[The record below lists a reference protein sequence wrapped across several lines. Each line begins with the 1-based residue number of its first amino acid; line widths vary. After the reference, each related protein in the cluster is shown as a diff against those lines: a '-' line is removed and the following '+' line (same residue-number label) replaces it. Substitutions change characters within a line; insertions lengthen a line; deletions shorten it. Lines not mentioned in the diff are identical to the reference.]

1 MKKNVGAYIF
11 AVALCLVLLLCMTDQ
26 AAAQNRAIQASTVL
40 GPPYPAGTDWKQ
52 VSTPHHR
59 LIFPEG
65 YEEEALRA
73 AGLTDHLWAPLQKD
87 FGIRVPPLPLV
98 LNTHRQVSNGY
109 VTLAP
114 RHSEWYAFNSQQQFA
129 GPVDWYS
136 LLALH
141 EGRHAVQ
148 FSALNRGFT
157 RFARW
162 AAGEYGWAFFSMYSM
177 PLWYFEGD
185 AILSETAFSSGG
197 RGRSATFHRELRAS
211 VGEDRPVSYSQAYLG
226 SYRSHFPNHY
236 HLGYPL
242 VTYIRLTYG
251 EDAWNRI
258 IEKTARFSFWPL
270 RFHSAVKQ
278 VTGRSLRRVYRD
290 ALEYVDDYFALL
302 EAAGGERGYTSAD
315 VLPTADDQG
324 SVWTNYLPV
333 AVEGGELFAIRYGD
347 RDANSLVRL
356 ELSSSGD
363 LRGDHH
369 ASEKPV
375 VSIPGGLRRISLR
388 NGVALW
394 TEELPHPLW
403 SKVST
408 SEIIRY
414 ELESGRRRRLTRGGA
429 YQAPALSPEGRR
441 IAVIRALPGGGGQL
455 ELLDAESG
463 ERQRT
468 TAPELPW
475 TMAGQMAQATGAEGP
490 LYLRQPAWSPRG
502 DRVAVIAVQGGRS
515 RLLEYELGTARW
527 KTVLGPVDYS
537 ISMPVYMPASDDPDE
552 AGEYILYVSERSG
565 TEALEAVALPG
576 QPQEHE
582 QEQEH
587 RPQGQYDQSRGQEG
601 QGYRVVSR
609 PYAAAYPVVDVGPA
623 GSDPGS
629 RTLDSAGRLYFADY
643 TVDGF
648 KPAVMD
654 LRPEEFEP
662 LTEAGQRRIDYVG
675 PIARSWGGPKIGAG
689 GAQASPTSR
698 ENRYEVGEYRPL
710 TGLLNF
716 HSWGAIPGADGRV
729 QLFSQSD
736 DVLGRLSLMS
746 FTGFNVRRES
756 YDAGLQ
762 GSYRGLFPVIRF
774 GLSGDTNS
782 PGDPGAR
789 WNGVTAKLGFDAPLD
804 LSRGVWLRQ
813 LSLSSTGFLRYEQ
826 GRPDVPTDTNAYVLP
841 VRHAVTFYNAS
852 RVVAP
857 ADFAP
862 PWEQYLELSGQ
873 YVAAPAAEWGSRF
886 GLNGLLTLPGPWR
899 QHRLQLSWTSES
911 KSGEDV
917 PLTSPTVR
925 PRGYPFDWNDTY
937 KADAVA
943 ALQYSLPLLYPD
955 MELGNVYYLKR
966 IRGTL
971 FADLGIGVPA
981 AEEGSTAGL
990 LPAGEEPPQWLQEL
1004 ESGLG
1009 ADLHPVGG
1017 IELLFEQHLF
1027 NWPIALEGGLRFV
1040 YSLRDGRFRVED
1052 TLLLLGLEW

>member
-1 MKKNVGAYIF
+1 
-11 AVALCLVLLLCMTDQ
+11 MTDKVV
-26 AAAQNRAIQASTVL
+26 AQNRSIQASTVL

-52 VSTPHHR
+52 ISTPHHR

-65 YEEEALRA
+65 YEDEALRA
-73 AGLTDHLWAPLQKD
+73 ARLTDRLWAPVQQD
-87 FGIRVPPLPLV
+87 FGIEVPPLPLV

-129 GPVDWYS
+129 GPLDWYS

-141 EGRHAVQ
+141 EGRHAAQ

-197 RGRSATFHRELRAS
+197 RGRSAAFHREFRAS
-211 VGEDRPVSYSQAYLG
+211 VGEGRPVSYSQAYLG

-236 HLGYPL
+236 HLGFPL

-251 EDAWNRI
+251 EDAWNGI

-278 VTGRSLRRVYRD
+278 ITGRSLRRVYRD
-290 ALEYVDDYFALL
+290 ALEYVNDYFALL
-302 EAAGGERGYTSAD
+302 EAADRERGYTPAKG
-315 VLPTADDQG
+315 LPTTADQG

-347 RDANSLVRL
+347 RDAAALVRL
-356 ELSSSGD
+356 DLSDS
-363 LRGDHH
+363 GDHH

-394 TEELPHPLW
+394 IEELPHKLW

-408 SEIIRY
+408 SEVIRY

-441 IAVIRALPGGGGQL
+441 VAVIRALPGGSGRL
-455 ELLDAESG
+455 ELLDAASG

-468 TAPELPW
+468 AAPELPRK
-475 TMAGQMAQATGAEGP
+475 MEARAEGAEVP

-515 RLLEYELGTARW
+515 RLLEYEVGADRW
-527 KTVLGPVDYS
+527 RTVVGPVNYS
-537 ISMPVYMPASDDPDE
+537 ISMPVYLPESGD
-552 AGEYILYVSERSG
+552 AGEQILYVSERSG
-565 TEALEAVALPG
+565 TEALEAVTSAG
-576 QPQEHE
+576 QLHE
-582 QEQEH
+582 
-587 RPQGQYDQSRGQEG
+587 R
-601 QGYRVVSR
+601 YRVVTR
-609 PYAAAYPVVDVGPA
+609 PYAAAYPVVASGEA
-623 GSDPGS
+623 GSDSG
-629 RTLDSAGRLYFADY
+629 DQGVQAIDGADRLYFADY

-648 KPAVMD
+648 RPAVLE
-654 LRPEEFEP
+654 LRTEEFEP
-662 LTEAGQRRIDYVG
+662 LEEAGRRRIDYVG
-675 PIARSWGGPKIGAG
+675 PIARSWGGSKIGAG
-689 GAQASPTSR
+689 TAQVAPASQGET
-698 ENRYEVGEYRPL
+698 YEVEEYRPL

-716 HSWGAIPGADGRV
+716 HSWGAIPDADGRV
-729 QLFSQSD
+729 QLFAQSD

-746 FTGFNVRRES
+746 FTGFNVRQES
-756 YDAGLQ
+756 YDVGLQ

-782 PGDPGAR
+782 PGDPEAR

-813 LSLSSTGFLRYEQ
+813 ISLSSTGFLRYEQ
-826 GRPDVPTDTNAYVLP
+826 GRPDVATDTDAYVLP
-841 VRHAVTFYNAS
+841 VRHAVSFYNAS
-852 RVVAP
+852 QAVAP

-862 PWEQYLELSGQ
+862 PWAQYLELSGQ
-873 YVAAPAAEWGSRF
+873 YVAAPVSEWGSRF

-899 QHRLQLSWTSES
+899 QHRLQLSWTSEL

-925 PRGYPFDWNDTY
+925 PRGYPFDWNDAY
-937 KADAVA
+937 EADAVA

-971 FADLGIGVPA
+971 FADLGIGVP
-981 AEEGSTAGL
+981 EEGSEGVAGP
-990 LPAGEEPPQWLQEL
+990 LPAGGEPPQWLQEL

-1017 IELLFEQHLF
+1017 VELLFEQHLF